1 MAGSMTM
8 RVTSPKH
15 VLVRTF
21 ENESVLLNL
30 DSESYHGL
38 DDVGTRMWQ
47 ALTSSENIEAAY
59 QKLLADYEVDP
70 ALLRQDL
77 DDFVAKMVQR
87 GLLALHD
94 N

>member
-1 MAGSMTM
+1 MPFPMSM
-8 RVTSPKH
+8 RVTMPRD

-30 DSESYHGL
+30 DSECYHGL

-47 ALTSSENIEAAY
+47 ALTSSQNLQEAY
-59 QKLLADYEVDP
+59 EKLLADYEVDP
-70 ALLRQDL
+70 SQLRQDL

-87 GLLALHD
+87 GLLEVHD

>member
-1 MAGSMTM
+1 MAVSMTM

-30 DSESYHGL
+30 ESESYHGL

-59 QKLLADYEVDP
+59 QKLLADYEVEP
-70 ALLRQDL
+70 AQLRQDL

-87 GLLALHD
+87 GLLEVHD
-94 N
+94 K

>member
-1 MAGSMTM
+1 MAVSMTM

>member
-1 MAGSMTM
+1 MAVSMTM

-30 DSESYHGL
+30 DSENYHGL

>member
-1 MAGSMTM
+1 MPFSMNM
-8 RVTSPKH
+8 RVTPPMN

-47 ALTSSENIEAAY
+47 ALTSSENLQAAY
-59 QKLLADYEVDP
+59 EKLLADYEVD
-70 ALLRQDL
+70 ASQLRQDL

-87 GLLALHD
+87 GLLELHD
-94 N
+94 K

>member
-1 MAGSMTM
+1 MPFSMTM

-38 DDVGTRMWQ
+38 DDVGTRMWE

-59 QKLLADYEVDP
+59 QKLLADYEVDTSQ
-70 ALLRQDL
+70 LRQDL

-87 GLLALHD
+87 GLLEIHD
-94 N
+94 K

>member
-1 MAGSMTM
+1 MAVSMTM

-30 DSESYHGL
+30 ESESYHGL

-70 ALLRQDL
+70 AVLRQDL

>member
-1 MAGSMTM
+1 MAVSMTM

-47 ALTSSENIEAAY
+47 ALTSSENIEVAY

>member
-1 MAGSMTM
+1 MAFSVKM

-47 ALTSSENIEAAY
+47 ALTSSENIQAAY
-59 QKLLADYEVDP
+59 EKLLMDYEVD
-70 ALLRQDL
+70 ASLLRQDL

-87 GLLALHD
+87 GLLELHD

>member
-1 MAGSMTM
+1 MSFSMDI
-8 RVTSPKH
+8 RVILPAN

-30 DSESYHGL
+30 DSECYHGL

-47 ALTSSENIEAAY
+47 ALTSSENLQAAY
-59 QKLLADYEVDP
+59 DNLLADYEVDP
-70 ALLRQDL
+70 SQLRQDL

-87 GLLALHD
+87 GLLEVHD
-94 N
+94 K

>member
-1 MAGSMTM
+1 MTLSMQM
-8 RVTSPKH
+8 RVTLPKN

-21 ENESVLLNL
+21 ETESVLLNL
-30 DSESYHGL
+30 DTECYHGL
-38 DDVGTRMWQ
+38 DDVGSRMCQ

-70 ALLRQDL
+70 SQLRQDL
-77 DDFVAKMVQR
+77 SDFVAKMVER
-87 GLLALHD
+87 GLLEVHE

>member
-1 MAGSMTM
+1 MYQGIDTLPFCMSM
-8 RVTSPKH
+8 RVTFSVN
-15 VLVRTF
+15 VLMRTF

-30 DSESYHGL
+30 DTECYHGL
-38 DDVGTRMWQ
+38 DGVGTCMCQ

-70 ALLRQDL
+70 PLLRQDL

-87 GLLALHD
+87 
-94 N
+94 

>member
-1 MAGSMTM
+1 MAVSMTM
-8 RVTSPKH
+8 RVASPKA

-47 ALTSSENIEAAY
+47 ALTSSENIEVAY

>member
-1 MAGSMTM
+1 MAVSMTM

-70 ALLRQDL
+70 VLLRQDL

>member
-1 MAGSMTM
+1 MPFSMNM
-8 RVTSPKH
+8 RVTLPMNI
-15 VLVRTF
+15 LVRTF

-47 ALTSSENIEAAY
+47 ALTSSENIEVAY
-59 QKLLADYEVDP
+59 QKLLADYEVD
-70 ALLRQDL
+70 ASQLRQDL

-87 GLLALHD
+87 GLLELHD
-94 N
+94 K

>member
-1 MAGSMTM
+1 MTLSMQIH
-8 RVTSPKH
+8 VTLPKN

-21 ENESVLLNL
+21 ETESVLLNL
-30 DSESYHGL
+30 DTECYHGL
-38 DDVGTRMWQ
+38 DDVGSRMCQ

-70 ALLRQDL
+70 SQLRQDL
-77 DDFVAKMVQR
+77 SDFVAKMVER
-87 GLLALHD
+87 GLLEVHE

>member
-1 MAGSMTM
+1 MPLSMSI
-8 RVTSPKH
+8 RVTSPKN

-21 ENESVLLNL
+21 ENETVLLNL

-59 QKLLADYEVDP
+59 QKLLADYEVEP
-70 ALLRQDL
+70 AQLRQDL

-87 GLLALHD
+87 GLLEIHD
-94 N
+94 K

>member
-1 MAGSMTM
+1 MAVGMTM

-38 DDVGTRMWQ
+38 DDVGTHMWE
-47 ALTSSENIEAAY
+47 ALTSSENIQAAY
-59 QKLLADYEVDP
+59 EKLLLDYEVD
-70 ALLRQDL
+70 ASQLRQDL

-87 GLLALHD
+87 GLLEIHD
-94 N
+94 K

>member
-1 MAGSMTM
+1 MAVSMTM

-30 DSESYHGL
+30 ESESYHGL

>member
-1 MAGSMTM
+1 MPFSMTI

-38 DDVGTRMWQ
+38 DDVGTRMWE
-47 ALTSSENIEAAY
+47 ALTSSENLQVAY
-59 QKLLADYEVDP
+59 EKLLADYEVNP
-70 ALLRQDL
+70 SQLRQDV

-87 GLLALHD
+87 GLLEIHD
-94 N
+94 K

>member
-1 MAGSMTM
+1 MPFSMNI
-8 RVTSPKH
+8 RVTLPMN

-30 DSESYHGL
+30 DSECYHGL

-47 ALTSSENIEAAY
+47 ALTSSENLQAAY
-59 QKLLADYEVDP
+59 EKLLADYEVDP
-70 ALLRQDL
+70 SQLRQDL

-87 GLLALHD
+87 GLLAVHD
-94 N
+94 E

>member
-1 MAGSMTM
+1 MAVSMTM

-59 QKLLADYEVDP
+59 QKLRADYEVDP

-87 GLLALHD
+87 GLLEVHD
-94 N
+94 K